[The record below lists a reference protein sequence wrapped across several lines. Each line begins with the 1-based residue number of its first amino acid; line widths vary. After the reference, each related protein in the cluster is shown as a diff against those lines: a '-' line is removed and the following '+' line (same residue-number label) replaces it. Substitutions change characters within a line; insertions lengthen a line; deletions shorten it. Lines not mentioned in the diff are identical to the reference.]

1 MSNIK
6 VGSKLERQIEDL
18 FNSHKF
24 FIHFLE
30 KKKDGSQPF
39 DFFIVKNNEVYFFD
53 AKHVEGKYFSTDRI
67 ELNQILSFEKLIR
80 VGFKKEN
87 LGFFIYFEQA
97 NSYKILE
104 FCRVFEKKTYKMED
118 LKEVIITDENIYR

>member
-18 FNSHKF
+18 FNKHKF
-24 FIHFLE
+24 YIHFLE

-39 DFFIVKNNEVYFFD
+39 DFFIVKNSEVYFFD

-80 VGFKKEN
+80 VGYKKEN

-104 FCRVFEKKTYKMED
+104 FCKVFEKKTYKMED
-118 LKEVIITDENIYR
+118 LKEVRITDENIYR